1 MNITGE
7 ESKHGFR
14 KEDVLP
20 FIQELADLDK
30 IQIVG
35 LMTMAPFG
43 ASEEVLHATF
53 RELKELQMTVNEK
66 HLSFAPCTELSMGM
80 SNDFPIAVEEGAT
93 LYESEQRYSEM
104 RKGEEFMSIFNKDAL
119 SSFLA
124 YLAKKMII
132 MITTKNMKSAKQ
144 LMNHRVVQLGLN
156 HNALFN
162 NRKVTISQL
171 IHNKVSL

>member
-1 MNITGE
+1 MRNIYLLLL
-7 ESKHGFR
+7 
-14 KEDVLP
+14 V
-20 FIQELADLDK
+20 QNLAWEWVT
-30 IQIVG
+30 ISQ
-35 LMTMAPFG
+35 
-43 ASEEVLHATF
+43 SQ
-53 RELKELQMTVNEK
+53 LKKVQL
-66 HLSFAPCTELSMGM
+66 
-80 SNDFPIAVEEGAT
+80 

-162 NRKVTISQL
+162 NRKVTVSQL